1 MPRAWLAL
9 LLLGGATGQRT
20 PAQRVYDE
28 LEAQVAFFPQI
39 TTSAEAA
46 QVVAET
52 LSHPYGL
59 ALLNGRV
66 FARDHAGITR
76 PYLRHLRLLLDA
88 AASHRAANVVLA
100 HDSVADGCI
109 TACVGCTPGSDERY
123 LGIRALPSTRV
134 TTAGGDACG
143 VVVPE
148 GGHAA
153 GRERP
158 AAVQRSTVPYG
169 RRRAK
174 AFWRGRLVEPGD
186 DPALCVGNRARA
198 EGLSLTLREPDL
210 FDVKAL
216 SISPAWGRN
225 GSCLPAAY
233 EALRRTRSLRRVT
246 EAKRQNHFARYNYY
260 ARACLCGQIAWTYVS
275 LHAIEVD
282 VASTAWDAR
291 NCDFHTGYKMLL
303 HFPDRGG
310 VGRPGLWA
318 TDSVILRWTNG
329 ADARRYPGPGLE
341 NGTTHLDVDLASAAA
356 AARAVLRDE
365 SLAAR
370 LRAGAK
376 SVAEDLACPDCV
388 KRFLADALRKL
399 RDRHLQHAVLDDRHA
414 LRAALEGAS
423 CEGLVEYVP
432 RDMPVNV
439 TARPGQEYVRRMR
452 NLRGRFRKEHDRA
465 QAAAG
470 HSAPIPVERL
480 VAPVP
485 LPNATAGAVGFD
497 DACVALVEAVFS

>member
-1 MPRAWLAL
+1 MPRALLAAL
-9 LLLGGATGQRT
+9 LLSSATGQRT

-28 LEAQVAFFPQI
+28 LEAQIAFFPQI

-46 QVVAET
+46 QIVAET

-134 TTAGGDACG
+134 TKAGDACG

-260 ARACLCGQIAWTYVS
+260 NR
-275 LHAIEVD
+275 
-282 VASTAWDAR
+282 
-291 NCDFHTGYKMLL
+291 YKMLL

-318 TDSVILRWTNG
+318 TDSVILRWAHG
-329 ADARRYPGPGLE
+329 ADAHRYPGPGLA

-432 RDMPVNV
+432 RDVPVNL

>member
-1 MPRAWLAL
+1 MPRALLAAL
-9 LLLGGATGQRT
+9 LLGSATGQRT

-134 TTAGGDACG
+134 TKSDDACG

-148 GGHAA
+148 GGHAV

-260 ARACLCGQIAWTYVS
+260 AR
-275 LHAIEVD
+275 
-282 VASTAWDAR
+282 
-291 NCDFHTGYKMLL
+291 YKMLL

-318 TDSVILRWTNG
+318 TDSVILRWSHG
-329 ADARRYPGPGLE
+329 ADARRYPGPGLA

-356 AARAVLRDE
+356 AARAVLSCVKINQCVRPAWRYYLLLWPPRTFVSAQVLRDE

-432 RDMPVNV
+432 RDVPVNL

>member
-1 MPRAWLAL
+1 MPRAWLAA
-9 LLLGGATGQRT
+9 LLLGSATGQRT

-39 TTSAEAA
+39 RTSAEAA
-46 QVVAET
+46 QIVAET

-134 TTAGGDACG
+134 TKADDACG

-246 EAKRQNHFARYNYY
+246 EAKRQNHFARYNH
-260 ARACLCGQIAWTYVS
+260 YV
-275 LHAIEVD
+275 
-282 VASTAWDAR
+282 R
-291 NCDFHTGYKMLL
+291 YKMLL

-318 TDSVILRWTNG
+318 TDSVILRWTHG
-329 ADARRYPGPGLE
+329 ADANRYPGPGLA

-432 RDMPVNV
+432 RDVPVNL

>member
-1 MPRAWLAL
+1 MPRALLAAL
-9 LLLGGATGQRT
+9 LLGSATGQRT

-134 TTAGGDACG
+134 TKAGGDACG

-148 GGHAA
+148 AGHAA

-246 EAKRQNHFARYNYY
+246 EAKRQNHFARYNH
-260 ARACLCGQIAWTYVS
+260 YV
-275 LHAIEVD
+275 
-282 VASTAWDAR
+282 R
-291 NCDFHTGYKMLL
+291 YKMLL
-303 HFPDRGG
+303 HFPDRGASVDRASG
-310 VGRPGLWA
+310 PRIVSYCAGPTAPTRTA
-318 TDSVILRWTNG
+318 T
-329 ADARRYPGPGLE
+329 P
-341 NGTTHLDVDLASAAA
+341 
-356 AARAVLRDE
+356 ARASRT
-365 SLAAR
+365 
-370 LRAGAK
+370 G
-376 SVAEDLACPDCV
+376 
-388 KRFLADALRKL
+388 
-399 RDRHLQHAVLDDRHA
+399 
-414 LRAALEGAS
+414 
-423 CEGLVEYVP
+423 
-432 RDMPVNV
+432 
-439 TARPGQEYVRRMR
+439 RRTSTSTSR
-452 NLRGRFRKEHDRA
+452 RRRRRRGRSCGTRVSPRGSERGRRA
-465 QAAAG
+465 SPRTSRVPTAS
-470 HSAPIPVERL
+470 SASSRTRS
-480 VAPVP
+480 A
-485 LPNATAGAVGFD
+485 N
-497 DACVALVEAVFS
+497 

>member
-1 MPRAWLAL
+1 MPRALLAAL
-9 LLLGGATGQRT
+9 LLGSATGQRT

-28 LEAQVAFFPQI
+28 LEAQIAFFPQI

-46 QVVAET
+46 QIVAET

-134 TTAGGDACG
+134 TKAGDACG

-148 GGHAA
+148 GGPAA

-225 GSCLPAAY
+225 GSCLPASY

-246 EAKRQNHFARYNYY
+246 EAKRQNHFARYNH
-260 ARACLCGQIAWTYVS
+260 YV
-275 LHAIEVD
+275 
-282 VASTAWDAR
+282 R
-291 NCDFHTGYKMLL
+291 YKMLL

-318 TDSVILRWTNG
+318 TDSVILRWTHG
-329 ADARRYPGPGLE
+329 ADANRYPGPGLA

-370 LRAGAK
+370 LRTGAK

-432 RDMPVNV
+432 RDVPVNL

>member
-1 MPRAWLAL
+1 MPRALLAAL
-9 LLLGGATGQRT
+9 LLGSATGQRT

-46 QVVAET
+46 QIVAET

-66 FARDHAGITR
+66 FARDHTGITR

-134 TTAGGDACG
+134 TKAGGDACG

-186 DPALCVGNRARA
+186 DPALCVGNIARA

-225 GSCLPAAY
+225 GTCLPAAY

-260 ARACLCGQIAWTYVS
+260 AR
-275 LHAIEVD
+275 
-282 VASTAWDAR
+282 
-291 NCDFHTGYKMLL
+291 YKMLL

-318 TDSVILRWTNG
+318 TDSVILRWTHG
-329 ADARRYPGPGLE
+329 ADANRYPGPGLA
-341 NGTTHLDVDLASAAA
+341 NGTTHLDVDLASAAT

-388 KRFLADALRKL
+388 KRFLAGALRKL

-432 RDMPVNV
+432 RDVPVNL

>member
-260 ARACLCGQIAWTYVS
+260 AR
-275 LHAIEVD
+275 
-282 VASTAWDAR
+282 
-291 NCDFHTGYKMLL
+291 YKMLL

-318 TDSVILRWTNG
+318 TDSVILRWTHG
-329 ADARRYPGPGLE
+329 ADANRYPGPGLA

-432 RDMPVNV
+432 RDVPVNL

>member
-1 MPRAWLAL
+1 M
-9 LLLGGATGQRT
+9 
-20 PAQRVYDE
+20 
-28 LEAQVAFFPQI
+28 
-39 TTSAEAA
+39 
-46 QVVAET
+46 
-52 LSHPYGL
+52 
-59 ALLNGRV
+59 
-66 FARDHAGITR
+66 
-76 PYLRHLRLLLDA
+76 
-88 AASHRAANVVLA
+88 
-100 HDSVADGCI
+100 
-109 TACVGCTPGSDERY
+109 
-123 LGIRALPSTRV
+123 
-134 TTAGGDACG
+134 
-143 VVVPE
+143 
-148 GGHAA
+148 
-153 GRERP
+153 
-158 AAVQRSTVPYG
+158 
-169 RRRAK
+169 
-174 AFWRGRLVEPGD
+174 
-186 DPALCVGNRARA
+186 
-198 EGLSLTLREPDL
+198 
-210 FDVKAL
+210 
-216 SISPAWGRN
+216 
-225 GSCLPAAY
+225 
-233 EALRRTRSLRRVT
+233 T

-260 ARACLCGQIAWTYVS
+260 AR
-275 LHAIEVD
+275 
-282 VASTAWDAR
+282 
-291 NCDFHTGYKMLL
+291 YKMLL

-318 TDSVILRWTNG
+318 TDSVILRWTHG
-329 ADARRYPGPGLE
+329 ADARRYPGPGLA

-432 RDMPVNV
+432 RDVPVNL
-439 TARPGQEYVRRMR
+439 TRPGQEYVRRMR

-470 HSAPIPVERL
+470 HRAPIPVERL

>member
-9 LLLGGATGQRT
+9 LLGSATGQRT

-28 LEAQVAFFPQI
+28 LEAQIAFFPQI

-134 TTAGGDACG
+134 TKADDACG

-260 ARACLCGQIAWTYVS
+260 NR
-275 LHAIEVD
+275 
-282 VASTAWDAR
+282 
-291 NCDFHTGYKMLL
+291 YKMLL

-318 TDSVILRWTNG
+318 TDSVILRWTHG
-329 ADARRYPGPGLE
+329 ADARRYPGPGLK

-399 RDRHLQHAVLDDRHA
+399 RDRHRQHAVLDDRHA

-432 RDMPVNV
+432 RDVPVNL

>member
-1 MPRAWLAL
+1 MPRALLAAL
-9 LLLGGATGQRT
+9 LLGSATGQRT

-46 QVVAET
+46 QIVAET

-134 TTAGGDACG
+134 TKSDDACG

-233 EALRRTRSLRRVT
+233 ETLRRTRSLRRVT
-246 EAKRQNHFARYNYY
+246 EAKRQNHFARYNH
-260 ARACLCGQIAWTYVS
+260 YV
-275 LHAIEVD
+275 
-282 VASTAWDAR
+282 R
-291 NCDFHTGYKMLL
+291 YKMLL

-318 TDSVILRWTNG
+318 TDSVILRWTHG
-329 ADARRYPGPGLE
+329 ADANRYPGPGLA

>member
-1 MPRAWLAL
+1 MPRALLAAL
-9 LLLGGATGQRT
+9 LLSSATGQRT

-134 TTAGGDACG
+134 TKSDDACG

-260 ARACLCGQIAWTYVS
+260 AR
-275 LHAIEVD
+275 
-282 VASTAWDAR
+282 
-291 NCDFHTGYKMLL
+291 YKMLL

-318 TDSVILRWTNG
+318 TDSVILRWTHG
-329 ADARRYPGPGLE
+329 ADSRRYPGPGLK

-432 RDMPVNV
+432 RDVPVNL

>member
-1 MPRAWLAL
+1 MPRAWLAAL
-9 LLLGGATGQRT
+9 LLWASTTGQRT

-28 LEAQVAFFPQI
+28 LEAQIAFFPQI

-46 QVVAET
+46 QIVAET

-134 TTAGGDACG
+134 AKAGDDACG

-246 EAKRQNHFARYNYY
+246 EAKRQNHFARYNH
-260 ARACLCGQIAWTYVS
+260 YV
-275 LHAIEVD
+275 
-282 VASTAWDAR
+282 R
-291 NCDFHTGYKMLL
+291 YKMLL

-318 TDSVILRWTNG
+318 TDSVILRWAHG
-329 ADARRYPGPGLE
+329 ADAHRYPGPGLA

-432 RDMPVNV
+432 RDVPVNL

>member
-1 MPRAWLAL
+1 MPRALLAAL
-9 LLLGGATGQRT
+9 LLSSATGQRT

-134 TTAGGDACG
+134 TKAGDACG

-260 ARACLCGQIAWTYVS
+260 AR
-275 LHAIEVD
+275 
-282 VASTAWDAR
+282 
-291 NCDFHTGYKMLL
+291 YKMLL

-318 TDSVILRWTNG
+318 TDSVILRWTHG
-329 ADARRYPGPGLE
+329 ADANRYPGPGLA

-432 RDMPVNV
+432 RDVPVNL

-497 DACVALVEAVFS
+497 DACVAMVEAVFS

>member
-143 VVVPE
+143 VIVPE

-233 EALRRTRSLRRVT
+233 ETLRRTRSLRRVT
-246 EAKRQNHFARYNYY
+246 EAKRQNHFARYNH
-260 ARACLCGQIAWTYVS
+260 YV
-275 LHAIEVD
+275 
-282 VASTAWDAR
+282 R
-291 NCDFHTGYKMLL
+291 YKMLL

-318 TDSVILRWTNG
+318 TDSVILRWTHG
-329 ADARRYPGPGLE
+329 ADANRYPGPGLA

-497 DACVALVEAVFS
+497 DACVAMVEAVFS

>member
-1 MPRAWLAL
+1 MQRALLAA
-9 LLLGGATGQRT
+9 LLLGGATTQRT

-46 QVVAET
+46 QIVAET

-134 TTAGGDACG
+134 TKSDDACG

-260 ARACLCGQIAWTYVS
+260 AR
-275 LHAIEVD
+275 
-282 VASTAWDAR
+282 
-291 NCDFHTGYKMLL
+291 YKMLL

-318 TDSVILRWTNG
+318 TDSVILRWTHG
-329 ADARRYPGPGLE
+329 ADANRYPGPGLA

-432 RDMPVNV
+432 RDVPVNL

>member
-1 MPRAWLAL
+1 MPRALLAAL
-9 LLLGGATGQRT
+9 LLGSATGQRT

-28 LEAQVAFFPQI
+28 LEAQIAFFPQI

-46 QVVAET
+46 QIVAET

-134 TTAGGDACG
+134 TKSDDACG

-148 GGHAA
+148 GAHAA

-260 ARACLCGQIAWTYVS
+260 AR
-275 LHAIEVD
+275 
-282 VASTAWDAR
+282 
-291 NCDFHTGYKMLL
+291 YKMLL

-318 TDSVILRWTNG
+318 TDSVILRWTHG
-329 ADARRYPGPGLE
+329 ADANRYPGPGLA

-356 AARAVLRDE
+356 AARAVL
-365 SLAAR
+365 S
-370 LRAGAK
+370 
-376 SVAEDLACPDCV
+376 CV
-388 KRFLADALRKL
+388 KIN
-399 RDRHLQHAVLDDRHA
+399 Q
-414 LRAALEGAS
+414 
-423 CEGLVEYVP
+423 
-432 RDMPVNV
+432 
-439 TARPGQEYVRRMR
+439 
-452 NLRGRFRKEHDRA
+452 
-465 QAAAG
+465 
-470 HSAPIPVERL
+470 
-480 VAPVP
+480 
-485 LPNATAGAVGFD
+485 
-497 DACVALVEAVFS
+497 

>member
-1 MPRAWLAL
+1 MPRAWLAA
-9 LLLGGATGQRT
+9 LLLGSATGQRT

-28 LEAQVAFFPQI
+28 LEAQVALFPQI
-39 TTSAEAA
+39 RTSAEAA

-134 TTAGGDACG
+134 TKAGGDACG

-260 ARACLCGQIAWTYVS
+260 AR
-275 LHAIEVD
+275 
-282 VASTAWDAR
+282 
-291 NCDFHTGYKMLL
+291 YKMLL

-318 TDSVILRWTNG
+318 TDSVILRWTHG
-329 ADARRYPGPGLE
+329 ADANRYPGPGLA

-432 RDMPVNV
+432 RDVPVNL

>member
-9 LLLGGATGQRT
+9 LLGSATGQRT

-28 LEAQVAFFPQI
+28 LEAQIAFFPQI

-46 QVVAET
+46 QIVAET

-134 TTAGGDACG
+134 TKSDDACG

-260 ARACLCGQIAWTYVS
+260 NR
-275 LHAIEVD
+275 
-282 VASTAWDAR
+282 
-291 NCDFHTGYKMLL
+291 YKMLL

-318 TDSVILRWTNG
+318 TDSVILRWTHG
-329 ADARRYPGPGLE
+329 ADANRYPGPGLA

-356 AARAVLRDE
+356 AARAVLLDE

-432 RDMPVNV
+432 RDVPVNL

>member
-1 MPRAWLAL
+1 MQRAWLAA
-9 LLLGGATGQRT
+9 LLLGSATTQRT

-39 TTSAEAA
+39 RTPAEAA

-134 TTAGGDACG
+134 TKAGDDACG

-233 EALRRTRSLRRVT
+233 ETLRRTRSLRRVT
-246 EAKRQNHFARYNYY
+246 EAKRQNHFARYNH
-260 ARACLCGQIAWTYVS
+260 YV
-275 LHAIEVD
+275 
-282 VASTAWDAR
+282 R
-291 NCDFHTGYKMLL
+291 YKMLL

-318 TDSVILRWTNG
+318 TDSVILRWTHG
-329 ADARRYPGPGLE
+329 AESHRYPGPGLK

-388 KRFLADALRKL
+388 KRFRADALRKL

-423 CEGLVEYVP
+423 CEGLVEYVQ
-432 RDMPVNV
+432 RDVPVNL

>member
-1 MPRAWLAL
+1 MPRALLAAL
-9 LLLGGATGQRT
+9 LLGSATGQRT

-46 QVVAET
+46 QIVAET

-233 EALRRTRSLRRVT
+233 ETLRRTRSLRRVT
-246 EAKRQNHFARYNYY
+246 EAKRQTHFARYNH
-260 ARACLCGQIAWTYVS
+260 YV
-275 LHAIEVD
+275 
-282 VASTAWDAR
+282 R
-291 NCDFHTGYKMLL
+291 YKMLL

-318 TDSVILRWTNG
+318 TDSVILRWTHG
-329 ADARRYPGPGLE
+329 ADANRYPGPGLA

-497 DACVALVEAVFS
+497 DACVAMVEAVFS

>member
-39 TTSAEAA
+39 RTSGEAA

-233 EALRRTRSLRRVT
+233 DALRRTRSLRRVT
-246 EAKRQNHFARYNYY
+246 EAKRQNHFARYNH
-260 ARACLCGQIAWTYVS
+260 YV
-275 LHAIEVD
+275 
-282 VASTAWDAR
+282 R
-291 NCDFHTGYKMLL
+291 YKMLL

-318 TDSVILRWTNG
+318 TDSVILRWTHG
-329 ADARRYPGPGLE
+329 ADANRYPGPGLA

-432 RDMPVNV
+432 RDVPVNL

>member
-1 MPRAWLAL
+1 MPRAWLAAL
-9 LLLGGATGQRT
+9 LFWGGATGQRT

-46 QVVAET
+46 QIVAET

-134 TTAGGDACG
+134 MKAGDDACG

-148 GGHAA
+148 WGHAA

-260 ARACLCGQIAWTYVS
+260 AR
-275 LHAIEVD
+275 
-282 VASTAWDAR
+282 
-291 NCDFHTGYKMLL
+291 YKMLL

-318 TDSVILRWTNG
+318 TDSVILRWSHG
-329 ADARRYPGPGLE
+329 ADARRYPGPGLA

-399 RDRHLQHAVLDDRHA
+399 RDRHLQHTVLDDRHA

-432 RDMPVNV
+432 RDVPVNL
-439 TARPGQEYVRRMR
+439 TRPGQEYVRRMR

-480 VAPVP
+480 VAPVL

>member
-143 VVVPE
+143 VIVPE

-246 EAKRQNHFARYNYY
+246 EAKRQNHFARYNH
-260 ARACLCGQIAWTYVS
+260 YV
-275 LHAIEVD
+275 
-282 VASTAWDAR
+282 R
-291 NCDFHTGYKMLL
+291 YKMLL

-318 TDSVILRWTNG
+318 TDSVILRWTHG
-329 ADARRYPGPGLE
+329 ADANRYPGPGLA

>member
-260 ARACLCGQIAWTYVS
+260 NR
-275 LHAIEVD
+275 
-282 VASTAWDAR
+282 
-291 NCDFHTGYKMLL
+291 YKMLL

-318 TDSVILRWTNG
+318 TDSVILRWTHG
-329 ADARRYPGPGLE
+329 ADANRYPGPGLA

-432 RDMPVNV
+432 RDVPVNL

>member
-46 QVVAET
+46 QIVAET

-246 EAKRQNHFARYNYY
+246 EAKRQNHFARYNH
-260 ARACLCGQIAWTYVS
+260 YV
-275 LHAIEVD
+275 
-282 VASTAWDAR
+282 R
-291 NCDFHTGYKMLL
+291 YKMLL

-318 TDSVILRWTNG
+318 TDSVILRWTHG
-329 ADARRYPGPGLE
+329 ADANRYPGPGLA

-432 RDMPVNV
+432 RDVPVNL

-497 DACVALVEAVFS
+497 DACVAMVEAVFS

>member
-1 MPRAWLAL
+1 MALLAAL
-9 LLLGGATGQRT
+9 LLGSATGQRT

-28 LEAQVAFFPQI
+28 LEAQIAFFPQI

-134 TTAGGDACG
+134 TKSDDACG

-260 ARACLCGQIAWTYVS
+260 AR
-275 LHAIEVD
+275 
-282 VASTAWDAR
+282 
-291 NCDFHTGYKMLL
+291 YKMLL

-318 TDSVILRWTNG
+318 TDSVILRWTHG
-329 ADARRYPGPGLE
+329 ADANRYPGPGLA

-370 LRAGAK
+370 LRTGAK

-432 RDMPVNV
+432 RDVPVNL

-497 DACVALVEAVFS
+497 DACVAMVEAVFS

>member
-233 EALRRTRSLRRVT
+233 ETLRRTRSLRRVT

-260 ARACLCGQIAWTYVS
+260 AR
-275 LHAIEVD
+275 
-282 VASTAWDAR
+282 
-291 NCDFHTGYKMLL
+291 YKMLL

-318 TDSVILRWTNG
+318 TDSVILRWTHG
-329 ADARRYPGPGLE
+329 ADANRYPGPGLA

-432 RDMPVNV
+432 RDVPVNL

>member
-1 MPRAWLAL
+1 MPRAWLAA
-9 LLLGGATGQRT
+9 LLLGSATGQRT

-28 LEAQVAFFPQI
+28 LEAQVALFPQI
-39 TTSAEAA
+39 RTSAEAA

-134 TTAGGDACG
+134 TKAGGDACG

-260 ARACLCGQIAWTYVS
+260 AR
-275 LHAIEVD
+275 
-282 VASTAWDAR
+282 
-291 NCDFHTGYKMLL
+291 YKMLL

-318 TDSVILRWTNG
+318 TDSVILRWTDG
-329 ADARRYPGPGLE
+329 ADARRYPGPGLA

-432 RDMPVNV
+432 RDVPVNL

>member
-143 VVVPE
+143 VIVPE

-233 EALRRTRSLRRVT
+233 DALRRTRSLRRVT

-260 ARACLCGQIAWTYVS
+260 AR
-275 LHAIEVD
+275 
-282 VASTAWDAR
+282 
-291 NCDFHTGYKMLL
+291 YKMLL

-318 TDSVILRWTNG
+318 TDSVILRWTHG
-329 ADARRYPGPGLE
+329 ADANRYPGPGLA

-452 NLRGRFRKEHDRA
+452 NLRGRFRKQHDRA

>member
-1 MPRAWLAL
+1 MPRALLAAL
-9 LLLGGATGQRT
+9 LLGSATGQRT

-134 TTAGGDACG
+134 TKSDDACG

-246 EAKRQNHFARYNYY
+246 EAKRQNHFARYNH
-260 ARACLCGQIAWTYVS
+260 YV
-275 LHAIEVD
+275 
-282 VASTAWDAR
+282 R
-291 NCDFHTGYKMLL
+291 YKMLL

-318 TDSVILRWTNG
+318 TDSVILRWTHG
-329 ADARRYPGPGLE
+329 ADANRYPGPGLA

-432 RDMPVNV
+432 RDVPVNL

>member
-246 EAKRQNHFARYNYY
+246 EAKRQNHFARYNH
-260 ARACLCGQIAWTYVS
+260 YV
-275 LHAIEVD
+275 
-282 VASTAWDAR
+282 R
-291 NCDFHTGYKMLL
+291 YKMLL

-318 TDSVILRWTNG
+318 TDSVILRWTHG
-329 ADARRYPGPGLE
+329 ADANRYPGPGLA

-432 RDMPVNV
+432 RDVPVNL

>member
-1 MPRAWLAL
+1 MPRALLAAL
-9 LLLGGATGQRT
+9 LLSSATGQRT

-28 LEAQVAFFPQI
+28 LEAQIAFFPQI

-46 QVVAET
+46 QIVAET

-134 TTAGGDACG
+134 TKAGGDACG

-260 ARACLCGQIAWTYVS
+260 AR
-275 LHAIEVD
+275 
-282 VASTAWDAR
+282 
-291 NCDFHTGYKMLL
+291 YKMLL

-318 TDSVILRWTNG
+318 TDSVILRWTHG
-329 ADARRYPGPGLE
+329 ADANRYPGPGLA

-432 RDMPVNV
+432 RDVPVNL

>member
-1 MPRAWLAL
+1 MPRALLAAL
-9 LLLGGATGQRT
+9 LLSSATGQRT

-134 TTAGGDACG
+134 TKAGDDACG

-148 GGHAA
+148 GGHAV

-158 AAVQRSTVPYG
+158 AVVQRSTVPYG

-260 ARACLCGQIAWTYVS
+260 AR
-275 LHAIEVD
+275 
-282 VASTAWDAR
+282 
-291 NCDFHTGYKMLL
+291 YKMLL

-318 TDSVILRWTNG
+318 TDSVILRWTHG
-329 ADARRYPGPGLE
+329 ADANRYPGPGLA

-370 LRAGAK
+370 LRTGAK

-432 RDMPVNV
+432 RDVPVNL

>member
-1 MPRAWLAL
+1 MPRALLAAL
-9 LLLGGATGQRT
+9 LLSSATGQRT

-28 LEAQVAFFPQI
+28 LEAQIAFFPQI

-46 QVVAET
+46 QIVAET

-134 TTAGGDACG
+134 TKSDDACG

-246 EAKRQNHFARYNYY
+246 EAKRQNHFARYNH
-260 ARACLCGQIAWTYVS
+260 YV
-275 LHAIEVD
+275 
-282 VASTAWDAR
+282 R
-291 NCDFHTGYKMLL
+291 YKMLL

-318 TDSVILRWTNG
+318 TDSVILRWTHG
-329 ADARRYPGPGLE
+329 ADARRYPGPGLA

-432 RDMPVNV
+432 RDVPVNL

>member
-246 EAKRQNHFARYNYY
+246 EAKRQNHFARYNH
-260 ARACLCGQIAWTYVS
+260 YV
-275 LHAIEVD
+275 
-282 VASTAWDAR
+282 R
-291 NCDFHTGYKMLL
+291 YKMLL

-318 TDSVILRWTNG
+318 TDSVILRWTHG
-329 ADARRYPGPGLE
+329 ADANRYPGPGLA
-341 NGTTHLDVDLASAAA
+341 NGTTHLDVDLASAA

-432 RDMPVNV
+432 RDVPVNL